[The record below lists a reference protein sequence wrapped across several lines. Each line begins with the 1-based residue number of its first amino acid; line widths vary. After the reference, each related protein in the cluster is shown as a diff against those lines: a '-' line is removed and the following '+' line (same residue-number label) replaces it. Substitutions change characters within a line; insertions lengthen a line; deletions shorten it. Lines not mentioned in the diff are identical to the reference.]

1 MGTPWADKPHLPP
14 ARQLYD
20 HFTRGGHT
28 LTWTEHVRSRM
39 PIGDETTDLEC
50 PPGVPL
56 IIILRLTSAKRRNG
70 ASAVLVLEEIRYRA
84 DQVEFTY
91 PLR

>member
-1 MGTPWADKPHLPP
+1 
-14 ARQLYD
+14 
-20 HFTRGGHT
+20 
-28 LTWTEHVRSRM
+28 M